1 MSAVVSIDRSTSPP
15 QGSIS
20 IHLLTQSPDPILH
33 PTTHTHHHG
42 TPDASVRLHAHE
54 VERPFWDKTVCSS
67 LVYALAGLYSLWLG
81 QHALGTLQIVTCGGS
96 TLYHL
101 RKEAAFFNL
110 DNTFAS
116 SLLFLTL
123 YAAGVA
129 IHVED
134 WSHCLATAVGL
145 PIAVFLI
152 VWCGMP
158 ATLARDPCTG
168 HGLRQCAGAQY
179 DDWHTAWHAVSGL
192 STMVV
197 AHFFQRQ
204 WPDLQCGGANF
215 ALMPDLPVV
224 PTLCVVGAL
233 LLNIAGNAGGI
244 MPVQ

>member
-1 MSAVVSIDRSTSPP
+1 VSDQRNDPPSRFVKKACLALLVTSYADYLVRPSPLLDGPWVVDVCRRINRSIDQPPP

-96 TLYHL
+96 TFYHL
-101 RKEAAFFNL
+101 RKEAAYFNL

-116 SLLFLTL
+116 SLLLLTL
-123 YAAGVA
+123 YA
-129 IHVED
+129 
-134 WSHCLATAVGL
+134 
-145 PIAVFLI
+145 
-152 VWCGMP
+152 
-158 ATLARDPCTG
+158 
-168 HGLRQCAGAQY
+168 AGAQY
-179 DDWHTAWHAVSGL
+179 DDWHTAWHVVSGL

-204 WPDLQCGGANF
+204 WPDLQCGGPNF